1 MRFAVCKDYPD
12 MKEGSKS
19 DAYLIDGAQPHFV
32 DFGAGTGGSMR
43 IGEQLARGPGIGIER
58 DLARVQAAASV
69 GLAVLHADALD
80 FQVRGLAAAAICFD
94 MIPELPG
101 RKQFDMTLIN
111 MLRTARDFVVI
122 QHLCFDT
129 SDTLIASG
137 RISHACFERNIT
149 MRPRLTDYLYFYYTY
164 KEKLNLSGFAAYGV
178 GDPKVDE
185 LPSVGA
191 RGQFLDSLRSRA
203 LYRSVRVIFGRRQIE
218 RFEGGL
224 RRASVGDMVLI
235 CSH

>member
-1 MRFAVCKDYPD
+1 
-12 MKEGSKS
+12 MKEYIKS
-19 DAYLIDGAQPHFV
+19 GAYLIDGVQPHFV

-58 DLARVQAAASV
+58 DLARVQAATSV
-69 GLAVLHADALD
+69 GLAVLHVDALE

-94 MIPELPG
+94 MIPELAG
-101 RKQFDMTLIN
+101 RKQFEMTLIN

-149 MRPRLTDYLYFYYTY
+149 VRPRLTDYLHFYYMY
-164 KEKLNLSGFAAYGV
+164 KEKLNISGFAAYGV

-185 LPSVGA
+185 LPAAGA
-191 RGQFLDSLRSRA
+191 RGQFLDGLGSRA
-203 LYRSVRVIFGRRQIE
+203 LYRSVRLIFGRRQIE
-218 RFEGGL
+218 RFEVGL
-224 RRASVGDMVLI
+224 RRASVGDIMLI

>member
-1 MRFAVCKDYPD
+1 
-12 MKEGSKS
+12 MKEYVSS
-19 DAYLIDGAQPHFV
+19 DAYLIDGVQPHFV

-43 IGEQLARGPGIGIER
+43 IGEQFARGPGIGIER
-58 DLARVQAAASV
+58 DLARVQAATSV
-69 GLAVLHADALD
+69 GLAVVQADALE

-94 MIPELPG
+94 MIPELAG
-101 RKQFDMTLIN
+101 RKQFEMTLIN
-111 MLRTARDFVVI
+111 MLRTARDFAVI

-137 RISHACFERNIT
+137 RISHAYFERNINIQ
-149 MRPRLTDYLYFYYTY
+149 PRLVDYLHFYHVY
-164 KEKLNLSGFAAYGV
+164 KEKLNLTGLSAYGV
-178 GDPKVDE
+178 GHPKVDE
-185 LPSVGA
+185 LPPAGA

-224 RRASVGDMVLI
+224 RRAGVGDMVLI
-235 CSH
+235 CDQ